1 MAPMAFPATHG
12 GGDLLALRRGRA
24 GGTEIVYDDGVTRR
38 YVWRVTAATVS
49 EARIVEALKRAA
61 GALRILP
68 ALEAELKRRC
78 IAVER
83 VA

>member
-1 MAPMAFPATHG
+1 MGLQSFHAPHG
-12 GGDLLALRRGRA
+12 GADFLGWRKTRHGA
-24 GGTEIVYDDGVTRR
+24 TEIVYDDGVTRR
-38 YVWRVTAATVS
+38 YVWRVTAAAVS